1 MQRTRPSE
9 TDLSF
14 SFVSV
19 SAIEP
24 MVQNVRKVDRFDW
37 SPAVTIL
44 RTNESGISSFV
55 DSSVVHPV
63 MSWIPEWLLLEFPAA
78 GSPEQYREL
87 AMLIVSTLLAAA
99 MSLENSSDV
108 PVSNRPP
115 RTRAPHLAPG
125 EIAPRVRGNATNNA
139 TNNATSLMP
148 RDEALLLLRQT
159 LARLDCQDDAV
170 QADVDWVVDKL
181 LEVRDLQTDLDQYS
195 LLRSMAKSFTTRQL

>member
-125 EIAPRVRGNATNNA
+125 EIVPRVRGNATNNA
-139 TNNATSLMP
+139 TSLMP
-148 RDEALLLLRQT
+148 CDEALLLLRQT

-181 LEVRDLQTDLDQYS
+181 LEVRDLQTDLEQCS
-195 LLRSMAKSFTTRQL
+195 VLRSMAKSFTTRQL

>member
-1 MQRTRPSE
+1 
-9 TDLSF
+9 
-14 SFVSV
+14 
-19 SAIEP
+19 
-24 MVQNVRKVDRFDW
+24 MVIKVRKVDRFDW

-63 MSWIPEWLLLEFPAA
+63 MSWIPDWLMLEFPAA

-125 EIAPRVRGNATNNA
+125 EIVPRVRGNAA
-139 TNNATSLMP
+139 NNATSLMP